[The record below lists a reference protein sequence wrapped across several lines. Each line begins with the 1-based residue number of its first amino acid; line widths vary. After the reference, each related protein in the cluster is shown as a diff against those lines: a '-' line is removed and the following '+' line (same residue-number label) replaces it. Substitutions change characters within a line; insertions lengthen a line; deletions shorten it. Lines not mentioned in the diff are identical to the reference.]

1 MTCAIVQFMPKSKE
15 IVVDASVVLAVILNE
30 PEKEGIIRNTEG
42 RDLISPGCL
51 MWEVGNA
58 FSAMLKRKRLDQ
70 KQVQKA
76 LDTFS
81 VIPIKEVE
89 VNLKEALTVCGN
101 HNIYAY
107 DAYYMLVSKRL
118 SRPMLTLD
126 DRMAEVARIE
136 GINVE
141 EI

>member
-1 MTCAIVQFMPKSKE
+1 MTCAIVQFMPKTKE

-30 PEKEGIIRNTEG
+30 PEKVGIIRNTEG

-51 MWEVGNA
+51 KWEIGNA

-70 KQVQKA
+70 KQVHKA

-89 VNLKEALTVCGN
+89 VNLNEALTLCAN

-126 DRMAEVARIE
+126 DRMAEVAKFE
-136 GINVE
+136 GIMVE
-141 EI
+141 EV